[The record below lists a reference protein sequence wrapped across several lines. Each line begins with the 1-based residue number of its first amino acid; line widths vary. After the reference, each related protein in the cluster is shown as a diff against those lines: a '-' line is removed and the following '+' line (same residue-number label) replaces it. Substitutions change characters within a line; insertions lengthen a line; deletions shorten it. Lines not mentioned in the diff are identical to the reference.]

1 MSRVAVI
8 KAVEKKMSHSERI
21 SSVDTTWLRMDRPHN
36 LMMIVAV
43 WMLEGPVALD
53 RLENQLAERYLTYRR
68 YRQKV
73 EFAQG
78 GPYWVDDPHL
88 ALAHHIKRVRLAPR
102 SVDRRGGK

>member
-36 LMMIVAV
+36 LMTIVAV

-53 RLENQLAERYLTYRR
+53 RLENQLFERHLTY
-68 YRQKV
+68 
-73 EFAQG
+73 
-78 GPYWVDDPHL
+78 P
-88 ALAHHIKRVRLAPR
+88 ALSPEGRVRAGRTLLGRRPSSRPR
-102 SVDRRGGK
+102 PSHQAGAASSAVG